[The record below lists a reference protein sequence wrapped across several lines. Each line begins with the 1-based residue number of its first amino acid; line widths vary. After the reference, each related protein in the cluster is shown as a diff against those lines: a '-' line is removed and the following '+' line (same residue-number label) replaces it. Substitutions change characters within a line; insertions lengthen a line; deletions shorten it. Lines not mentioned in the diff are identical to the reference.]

1 MRVLSLFDGIATG
14 RLALEMAGVPVDL
27 YIASE
32 IDKDAKAVA
41 RANWPDMI
49 HIGPVESVTVPDLPK
64 IDLVIGGSPCQG
76 FSRAGAGLNFDDPRS
91 RLFFDYVRVLNEVR
105 EKNPDV
111 KFLLE
116 NVIMK
121 REWEDVITEKLGVQP
136 VHINSRAHSAQNRP
150 RAYWSNIADLSSL
163 SSGGGAAVEHHH
175 RPQRRRERLHGGR
188 RAPVR
193 PGNI

>member
-1 MRVLSLFDGIATG
+1 MRVLSLFDGIAPG

-49 HIGPVESVTVPDLPK
+49 HIGPVESVTAPDLPK

-105 EKNPDV
+105 GKNPDV

-121 REWEDVITEKLGVQP
+121 REWEDVITETLGEQADAS
-136 VHINSRAHSAQNRP
+136 NTRAQTAPKRRRADRGGHAGHRP
-150 RAYWSNIADLSSL
+150 L
-163 SSGGGAAVEHHH
+163 SSGGASRWTPSSTAASM
-175 RPQRRRERLHGGR
+175 
-188 RAPVR
+188 
-193 PGNI
+193 

>member
-49 HIGPVESVTVPDLPK
+49 HIGPVENVTAPDLPK

-116 NVIMK
+116 NEPSETDGRLQSSRRSSNSSHRLKLLQK
-121 REWEDVITEKLGVQP
+121 RTSHSPGKYAPTARQP
-136 VHINSRAHSAQNRP
+136 TA
-150 RAYWSNIADLSSL
+150 SS
-163 SSGGGAAVEHHH
+163 
-175 RPQRRRERLHGGR
+175 
-188 RAPVR
+188 
-193 PGNI
+193 

>member
-49 HIGPVESVTVPDLPK
+49 HIGPVENVTAPDLPK

-105 EKNPDV
+105 EKKPRREVPPRKCDYETRV
-111 KFLLE
+111 GGRHHREAGRAARPHQQPRTLRSKPAEGLLE
-116 NVIMK
+116 QH
-121 REWEDVITEKLGVQP
+121 R
-136 VHINSRAHSAQNRP
+136 
-150 RAYWSNIADLSSL
+150 
-163 SSGGGAAVEHHH
+163 
-175 RPQRRRERLHGGR
+175 RPQPTE
-188 RAPVR
+188 
-193 PGNI
+193 

>member
-49 HIGPVESVTVPDLPK
+49 HIGPVENVTAPDLPK

-136 VHINSRAHSAQNRP
+136 VHINSRAYSAQNRP
-150 RAYWSNIADLSSL
+150 RAYWSNIADLSPL
-163 SSGGGAAVEHHH
+163 SSGGGGSRWTPSSTAASM
-175 RPQRRRERLHGGR
+175 
-188 RAPVR
+188 
-193 PGNI
+193 

>member
-49 HIGPVESVTVPDLPK
+49 HIGPVENVTAPDLPK

-121 REWEDVITEKLGVQP
+121 REWRTSSP
-136 VHINSRAHSAQNRP
+136 RSWACSPSTSTAAHTPLKTGRGPTGATSQTSA
-150 RAYWSNIADLSSL
+150 
-163 SSGGGAAVEHHH
+163 H
-175 RPQRRRERLHGGR
+175 
-188 RAPVR
+188 
-193 PGNI
+193 

>member
-49 HIGPVESVTVPDLPK
+49 HIGPVENVTAPDLPK

-76 FSRAGAGLNFDDPRS
+76 FSRAGAGLNFNTEQGGQHNAR
-91 RLFFDYVRVLNEVR
+91 
-105 EKNPDV
+105 KND
-111 KFLLE
+111 
-116 NVIMK
+116 
-121 REWEDVITEKLGVQP
+121 R
-136 VHINSRAHSAQNRP
+136 QNRQP
-150 RAYWSNIADLSSL
+150 EGDQDL
-163 SSGGGAAVEHHH
+163 
-175 RPQRRRERLHGGR
+175 RD
-188 RAPVR
+188 
-193 PGNI
+193 